1 MSGLPLLPI
10 SSAATIAACAA
21 LELLDDDVFICSYPK
36 SGTTWSQNIVHK
48 LISDGERNVPHI
60 SDSAPFFEIDAHWED
75 GALDAAVVEGHRV
88 ANRGRRVF
96 NTHLLWS
103 MLPRAAASGARYIYV
118 VRAGVDVAFSFFK
131 HLSSQEEGGW
141 DCATQG
147 GWDAFFTAWM
157 RGEIAY
163 GKWSAHVGEWMAAA
177 EAHPDR
183 ILVVRFEDLVGD
195 LAAEVRR
202 VAAFIGAAQSDARI
216 DAMCAALFTFAA
228 MKADAAQFQPRS
240 VGWKH
245 DAATGRPF
253 EFLRRGAVGD
263 GAKNMS
269 AEQRALFVASLAVDV
284 ALPVAAGERSAYPPW
299 VCVSAEH
306 GRPTGAVETRY
317 VRRSASR

>member
-1 MSGLPLLPI
+1 MSASPAALPLLPI
-10 SSAATIAACAA
+10 SSPSTIAACAA

-48 LISDGERNVPHI
+48 LISNGERNVPHI
-60 SDSAPFFEIDAHWED
+60 SLSAPFFEIDAHWNDEE

-118 VRAGVDVAFSFFK
+118 VRSGVDVAFSFFK
-131 HLSSQEEGGW
+131 HLSSQVEGGW

-177 EAHPDR
+177 EAHPGR
-183 ILVVRFEDLVGD
+183 ILVVRFEDLVAD

-202 VAAFIGAAQSDARI
+202 IAAFIGAAQSDARI
-216 DAMCAALFTFAA
+216 DAMCATHFTFAA

-240 VGWKH
+240 VGWRD

-269 AEQRALFVASLAVDV
+269 PEQRALFVASLAVDL
-284 ALPVAAGERSAYPPW
+284 ALPAAALAWR
-299 VCVSAEH
+299 
-306 GRPTGAVETRY
+306 RPRQIY
-317 VRRSASR
+317 